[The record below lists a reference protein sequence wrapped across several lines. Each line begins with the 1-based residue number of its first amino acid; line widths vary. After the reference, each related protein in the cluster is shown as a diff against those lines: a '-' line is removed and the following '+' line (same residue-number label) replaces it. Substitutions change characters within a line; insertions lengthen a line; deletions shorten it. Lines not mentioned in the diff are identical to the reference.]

1 MAAAEG
7 SAAGNYFVEAGA
19 PGHLSDSSLEEVEN
33 VPRECAEREALL
45 GCDSSLEEVEIVAP
59 KFAEGVLLASDLSL
73 EEVGRKVPGQLLVAQ
88 RLRSDFAVGNSLL
101 ESKEQTLAMVMVHIL
116 QESAGCSIVAE
127 GELP

>member
-1 MAAAEG
+1 
-7 SAAGNYFVEAGA
+7 
-19 PGHLSDSSLEEVEN
+19 
-33 VPRECAEREALL
+33 
-45 GCDSSLEEVEIVAP
+45 
-59 KFAEGVLLASDLSL
+59 
-73 EEVGRKVPGQLLVAQ
+73 VPGQLLVAQ